1 MSLTLPN
8 EKWVQIVSAN
18 MVRNLV
24 KALVVPKFF
33 NRETS
38 IGKETNV
45 ATAMERLIIV
55 PERKIE
61 KKSEIFEK
69 NIYLSGDFTLVMTM
83 DNFGST
89 QWISTASMFFSFK
102 VTYCMSNY
110 LNQMFSKISKNENA
124 WFCLWFFSS
133 QIHD

>member
-24 KALVVPKFF
+24 KALVVPKFL

-61 KKSEIFEK
+61 KSEIFEK

-83 DNFGST
+83 DNF
-89 QWISTASMFFSFK
+89 WLNPMDF
-102 VTYCMSNY
+102 YCFNV
-110 LNQMFSKISKNENA
+110 F
-124 WFCLWFFSS
+124 
-133 QIHD
+133 

>member
-1 MSLTLPN
+1 MGPSC
-8 EKWVQIVSAN
+8 SAN

-24 KALVVPKFF
+24 KALVVPQFF

-61 KKSEIFEK
+61 KNLKSRKK
-69 NIYLSGDFTLVMTM
+69 NIYLPGDFTLVMTM
-83 DNFGST
+83 DNF
-89 QWISTASMFFSFK
+89 WLNPMDF
-102 VTYCMSNY
+102 YCFNV
-110 LNQMFSKISKNENA
+110 F
-124 WFCLWFFSS
+124 
-133 QIHD
+133 

>member
-1 MSLTLPN
+1 MKMGPN
-8 EKWVQIVSAN
+8 CSAN

-45 ATAMERLIIV
+45 ATAMERLITV

-61 KKSEIFEK
+61 ESEIFEK
-69 NIYLSGDFTLVMTM
+69 DIYLPGDSTLVMTT
-83 DNFGST
+83 DNF
-89 QWISTASMFFSFK
+89 WLNPMDF
-102 VTYCMSNY
+102 YCFNV
-110 LNQMFSKISKNENA
+110 F
-124 WFCLWFFSS
+124 
-133 QIHD
+133 